1 MCRILYLA
9 MALNIKDPKTDRL
22 ARQLSE
28 VTGESITVAIGVAV
42 RDRLE
47 RIAGAVPKQQ
57 RLREINRI
65 VEEAA
70 ALPVRDSRTAE
81 EILGYNRHGLPG

>member
-1 MCRILYLA
+1 MWRILYLT

-28 VTGESITVAIGVAV
+28 VTGESITVAINVAV
-42 RDRLE
+42 KDRLE
-47 RIAGAVPKQQ
+47 RIVGAVPSHR

-65 VEEAA
+65 AEEAA
-70 ALPVRDSRTAE
+70 TLPVRDRHTAE
-81 EILGYNRHGLPG
+81 DILGYNQHGLPG